1 MPALLS
7 SDLDGCD
14 PHLFA
19 AKRVPAWGCVLVW
32 GLLLSGCDRP
42 QPAAPKAPAVRAA
55 HETSDV
61 AITVPIADAE
71 PESLKP
77 FNDTISLD
85 FTGGLVVEEE
95 TTNGPGGDE
104 VDETDGEPR
113 PVPPKLPEEQPAV
126 AYEFREIHDPDGIGK
141 FYMGREIAHVM
152 GYVAANWLERP
163 EREKEEG
170 TSKLVKALDLKPG
183 MVVGDIG
190 AGSGVLTLPMAG
202 RVGPKGKVIAVD
214 VQQEMLDLLSVKLRA
229 RRIRNV
235 ELVLGNEKSPEL
247 PAESLDLALM
257 VDVYHE
263 FAYPYEMMR
272 ALSKAM
278 KPGGRVVFV
287 EFRMEDPKVFI
298 KLVHK
303 MTEEQVKLE
312 IGQPEFRLKWKET
325 IGTLPWQHLIV
336 FEKQGADGDTTSVDP
351 SPPKEARP

>member
-1 MPALLS
+1 
-7 SDLDGCD
+7 
-14 PHLFA
+14 
-19 AKRVPAWGCVLVW
+19 
-32 GLLLSGCDRP
+32 
-42 QPAAPKAPAVRAA
+42 
-55 HETSDV
+55 
-61 AITVPIADAE
+61 
-71 PESLKP
+71 
-77 FNDTISLD
+77 
-85 FTGGLVVEEE
+85 
-95 TTNGPGGDE
+95 
-104 VDETDGEPR
+104 
-113 PVPPKLPEEQPAV
+113 
-126 AYEFREIHDPDGIGK
+126 
-141 FYMGREIAHVM
+141 MGREIAHVM